1 MRYFLDRLDTY
12 RKTQKHEAIVAPMTR
27 TSCRASLIVS
37 LLATIGILLP
47 QFALS
52 SPQHGLAMYGKPAL
66 PDGFTAL
73 PYANPD
79 APKGGMITLPESG
92 SYDSLNPYILKGTAP
107 YGIRTHVVES
117 LMGRS
122 YDESFSLYGLLAES
136 VETDEARSFVTFNLR
151 EEARFSNGD
160 PVTAEDV
167 LWSFETL
174 GTLGHPRYSFA
185 WDKIA
190 KAEQT
195 GPRSV
200 TFTFN
205 TKDRELPLILGLR
218 PILRKADWD
227 GRDFADS
234 SLDMITGSGPY
245 TVDTFEPGRFIT
257 FKRNPDYWG
266 RDLGLKAGH
275 DNFDTIKYDYYIDNA
290 VIFEAFKA
298 GTLSVFREGNAQRW
312 DNNYTFPAM
321 RDGRMTKSEIPHQ
334 RPSGMTGF
342 VMNTRNAKFA
352 DIRVRDA
359 LIHAFN
365 FEFINQTLNGGTLPR
380 ITSYFSNSFLSM
392 QNGAA
397 VGQVADIMAPYAD
410 SLPADAISGY
420 ALPVSDGS
428 PRNRKNLRKAKKLL
442 AEAGWT
448 TQDGVLANAK
458 GEPFAFE
465 ILLKS
470 TATENEAI
478 MNIYMDALKRLGIQ
492 ASISLI
498 DDVQHR
504 ERMKTYDFE
513 MAHYTRYMSLSPGN
527 EQSLYWGSRGVTE
540 PGTRN
545 YMGVNSAAVEG
556 LIPQILDA
564 RDTDTFTAT
573 VRALD
578 RTLTAGRYV
587 IPIWHSDIS
596 KVAHD
601 ARLKYPD
608 TLPIYGDW
616 TGFLPD
622 VWWYQ
627 E

>member
-1 MRYFLDRLDTY
+1 MKYFPDRLDTY
-12 RKTQKHEAIVAPMTR
+12 RKTPKHEAIVAPMTR
-27 TSCRASLIVS
+27 TIRKASIIVS
-37 LLATIGILLP
+37 ALAIIGILLP

-52 SPQHGLAMYGKPAL
+52 SPQHGLAMYGEPAL
-66 PDGFTAL
+66 PKGFISL
-73 PYANPD
+73 PYANPA
-79 APKGGMITLPESG
+79 APKGGTITLSESG

-122 YDESFSLYGLLAES
+122 YDESFSLYGLLAER
-136 VETDEARSFVTFNLR
+136 VETDDARSFVTFTLR
-151 EEARFSNGD
+151 EEAKFSNGD
-160 PVTAEDV
+160 PVTVEDV

-174 GTLGHPRYSFA
+174 GTKGHPRYSFS
-185 WDKIA
+185 WKKIA

-218 PILRKADWD
+218 PILRKADWE
-227 GRDFADS
+227 GRAFEDS
-234 SLDMITGSGPY
+234 SLDEITGSGPY
-245 TVDTFEPGRFIT
+245 LIDKYEAGRFIS

-266 RDLGLKAGH
+266 KNLGLKAGF

-298 GTLSVFREGNAQRW
+298 GTVSIFRENNAQRW
-312 DNNYTFPAM
+312 LNNYNFPAIA
-321 RDGRMTKSEIPHQ
+321 DGRMVQSEIPHK

-342 VMNTRNAKFA
+342 VMNARNPKFA

-380 ITSYFSNSFLSM
+380 ITSYFSNSVLSM
-392 QNGAA
+392 QDGPA
-397 VGQVADIMAPYAD
+397 VGAVAQALAPYSKD
-410 SLPADAISGY
+410 LTEGVLDGY
-420 ALPVSDGS
+420 ALPQSDGTS
-428 PRNRKNLRKAKKLL
+428 RNRKNLRKARKLL
-442 AEAGWT
+442 ESAGWAIK
-448 TQDGVLANAK
+448 DGVLQNVN
-458 GEPFAFE
+458 GDPFAFE
-465 ILLKS
+465 ILLKN

-478 MNIYMDALKRLGIQ
+478 MNIYIDALKRLGIQ
-492 ASISLI
+492 ASIKLADS
-498 DDVQHR
+498 VQHR

-527 EQSLYWGSRGVTE
+527 EQLLYWGSAGVTA

-545 YMGVNSAAVEG
+545 YMGISSRAAEG
-556 LIPQILDA
+556 LIAQMLET
-564 RDTDTFTAT
+564 RDTQTFQST

-578 RTLTAGRYV
+578 RVLTAGRYV

-596 KVAHD
+596 NVAHD
-601 ARLKYPD
+601 ARLRYPD
-608 TLPIYGDW
+608 TIPTYGDW
-616 TGFLPD
+616 SGFLPD
-622 VWWYQ
+622 VWWY
-627 E
+627 EE